1 MRVLM
6 LTRRVDKDDWLAGF
20 THTWI
25 ERLAAH
31 PAVEAVD
38 VICLTL
44 GAHDLPENVRLWS
57 MGKERGKNRLREL
70 WNFLRGLAR
79 FVPTADVIFAH
90 MIPRYLLIA
99 APWAGVYRKPMV
111 IWYAH
116 RSVTLQLRLAHA
128 LAARVVTA
136 SPESYNLPGDKV
148 QVIGHGIDMSA
159 FYPADAPPAARTILG
174 VGRLSPIKNYD
185 ALLRGLAALRAR
197 GGYDDVR
204 VALAGGTTAEYAHHE
219 QTLRDLAQELGLAAN
234 VDFLGPV
241 APDRIP
247 ALYRAATLTANL
259 CPTGGLDKVV
269 VESLASGVPAVVH
282 NATYRPLLADD
293 ESLLWAETLDP
304 QLIADRLAAV
314 LALDESTRAGLGR
327 RLADRVRAEYA
338 LESLIA
344 RLVDVFREVLR

>member
-6 LTRRVDKDDWLAGF
+6 LTRRVDRDDWRTGF
-20 THTWI
+20 THSWI
-25 ERLAAH
+25 ARLAAH
-31 PAVEAVD
+31 PAVEALD
-38 VICLTL
+38 LICLSL
-44 GAHDLPENVRLWS
+44 GTHDLPENVRLWS

-79 FVPTADVIFAH
+79 FVPSADLIFGH

-99 APWAGVYRKPMV
+99 APWAWVYHKPMV
-111 IWYAH
+111 MWYTH

-128 LAARVVTA
+128 LVARVVTA
-136 SPESYNLPGDKV
+136 SPESYNLPGQKV
-148 QVIGHGIDMSA
+148 RVIGHGIDMSA
-159 FYPADAPPAARTILG
+159 FYPADSPPAARTILG

-204 VALAGGTTAEYAHHE
+204 VALAGGTTAENAHHE
-219 QTLRDLAQELGLAAN
+219 DMLRDLAQALGLADR

-269 VESLASGVPAVVH
+269 LESLASGVPAVVH
-282 NATYRPLLADD
+282 NATFRPLLAEDQ
-293 ESLLWAETLDP
+293 SLLWAETLDP
-304 QLIADRLAAV
+304 DLIADRLAAV
-314 LALDESTRAGLGR
+314 LALDDAARAGLGG
-327 RLADRVRAEYA
+327 RLAARVRAEYA
-338 LESLIA
+338 LGSLIA
-344 RLVDVFREVLR
+344 RLVDVFHEVLR